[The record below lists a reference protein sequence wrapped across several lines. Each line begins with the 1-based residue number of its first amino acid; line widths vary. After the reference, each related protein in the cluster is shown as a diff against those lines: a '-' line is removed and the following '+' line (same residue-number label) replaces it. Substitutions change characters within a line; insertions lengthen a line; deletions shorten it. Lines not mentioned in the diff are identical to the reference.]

1 MISPVESTANKWYNI
16 EYHEEEDTENTN
28 QSKVEKETVFAIYVI
43 RSK

>member
-1 MISPVESTANKWYNI
+1 MISPVESTANKLYI
-16 EYHEEEDTENTN
+16 YEEEDTENTN